1 MTYWWFLLAIALY
14 ITAAVLILIEVFLP
28 TGGIIS
34 LFALACIIGG
44 VAIFFKYSI
53 LMGWV
58 GIIVA
63 AVLVPCV
70 VVVAYKIFPRK
81 RK

>member
-1 MTYWWFLLAIALY
+1 MSYWWFIPAIALY
-14 ITAAVLILIEVFLP
+14 MTAAVLILIEVFWP
-28 TGGIIS
+28 TRGIIS
-34 LFALACIIGG
+34 LFALASIIGG

-63 AVLVPCV
+63 AVLVPCFV
-70 VVVAYKIFPRK
+70 ISAYKIFPRH